1 MAIIVAFMVG
11 AMVGF
16 MSLAIVNNI
25 KDKEDERDY

>member
-11 AMVGF
+11 AMVEF

-25 KDKEDERDY
+25 KDKEDERDF

>member
-1 MAIIVAFMVG
+1 MVIIIAFMVG

-25 KDKEDERDY
+25 KDREDERD

>member
-1 MAIIVAFMVG
+1 MATIVAFMVG

-25 KDKEDERDY
+25 KDKEDERDF

>member
-1 MAIIVAFMVG
+1 MAIIVALMVG